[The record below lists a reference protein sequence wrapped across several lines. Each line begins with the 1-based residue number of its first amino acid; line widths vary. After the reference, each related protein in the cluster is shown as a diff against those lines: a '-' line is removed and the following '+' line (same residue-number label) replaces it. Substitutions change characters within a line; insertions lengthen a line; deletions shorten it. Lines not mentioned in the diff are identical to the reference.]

1 MVSIIKSP
9 KLRTQPN
16 AFLISICAN
25 GLVLSVCMILDTVC
39 SCLLRLHG
47 LDEDEGHSGGAEYQR
62 YTVWI
67 MPLQVCRAYYY
78 YKLQLLVYAYIC
90 ILSISALTVF
100 GWVLVAS
107 ASKPQST
114 TVYVFFHLKEGNHPS
129 NQICIVGATLTIND
143 NIERK

>member
-47 LDEDEGHSGGAEYQR
+47 LDEDEGHSGGAGYQR

-67 MPLQVCRAYYY
+67 MPLQVCPVYY
-78 YKLQLLVYAYIC
+78 YKLQLLVYAYIY
-90 ILSISALTVF
+90 ILSISAFTVF
-100 GWVLVAS
+100 GRVLVAS
-107 ASKPQST
+107 ASKPQPT
-114 TVYVFFHLKEGNHPS
+114 TSYVFYHLKEKNHPS